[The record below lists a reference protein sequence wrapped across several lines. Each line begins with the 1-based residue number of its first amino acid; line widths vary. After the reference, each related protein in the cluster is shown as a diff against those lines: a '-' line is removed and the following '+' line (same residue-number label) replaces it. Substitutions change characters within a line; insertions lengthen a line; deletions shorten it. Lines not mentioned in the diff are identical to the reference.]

1 MAGIKLPKNITI
13 LLSIVA
19 SQAEFVYSF
28 GYDISIMLL
37 TATTTMKED
46 LKLTNNQLKHFV
58 YDAKSILFL
67 ACVLSGFIADFVG
80 RRPTLIVSGYISCLG
95 FVLMASSHSYGL
107 LIAGRLI
114 SLVGMGLGFPITYL
128 YIGEIASPHHRG
140 FLNTIPEWRKMV
152 GAGIF
157 PSLAL
162 ALGLSYMPE
171 SPCWLIMR
179 GRVKDAKAALRMTLK
194 TDSEVRGR
202 LSALRS
208 AARVPATTADTV
220 ETVAVP
226 PNAHL
231 LSIWRE
237 VILPRSLTTTLAK
250 AIMSILTL
258 HLIQQST
265 GIDIMT
271 TEAMEKFLVQL
282 PSSAASLKFI
292 SSLAP
297 VLCGRLLPTF
307 LPLFLSDISKR
318 DTFFVYSFI
327 FTIISMVIVNISHA
341 VGTYKWWVVVYFG
354 SFSLGFG
361 PITWIHT
368 SEMLPY
374 NVRAQVIG
382 IVAMLNRLLS
392 FGLSY
397 FKPLIDHMTVKDF
410 PPSPIPNP
418 TPTKICTSLPKSI
431 ISRSTISN
439 SPSPLLDLTQ
449 IYGFRFQSDHIHRR
463 HRGLVAATTAA
474 GVVQSS
480 PSESSACSSS
490 SRSDQ
495 NRARSTWRLDP

>member
-1 MAGIKLPKNITI
+1 
-13 LLSIVA
+13 
-19 SQAEFVYSF
+19 
-28 GYDISIMLL
+28 
-37 TATTTMKED
+37 
-46 LKLTNNQLKHFV
+46 
-58 YDAKSILFL
+58 
-67 ACVLSGFIADFVG
+67 
-80 RRPTLIVSGYISCLG
+80 
-95 FVLMASSHSYGL
+95 
-107 LIAGRLI
+107 
-114 SLVGMGLGFPITYL
+114 
-128 YIGEIASPHHRG
+128 
-140 FLNTIPEWRKMV
+140 MV

-307 LPLFLSDISKR
+307 LPLFLSDTSKR

-327 FTIISMVIVNISHA
+327 FTIISMVTVNISHA

-397 FKPLIDHMTVKDF
+397 FKPLIDHITVKGILYWNLIVLVVIQIKLYRRFFIESKNQSLEALDE
-410 PPSPIPNP
+410 PPQE
-418 TPTKICTSLPKSI
+418 T
-431 ISRSTISN
+431 TIELS
-439 SPSPLLDLTQ
+439 
-449 IYGFRFQSDHIHRR
+449 
-463 HRGLVAATTAA
+463 
-474 GVVQSS
+474 
-480 PSESSACSSS
+480 
-490 SRSDQ
+490 
-495 NRARSTWRLDP
+495 